1 MARLSPRAVKNAERI
16 AKSSL
21 ENSLLIEIEMVLA
34 RATSSQ
40 FEKSDKHIKA
50 PHNYYMGVLFLCDKL
65 IIL

>member
-1 MARLSPRAVKNAERI
+1 MAEKKLDRI

-21 ENSLLIEIEMVLA
+21 ENSLLIAIEIVLA

-50 PHNYYMGVLFLCDKL
+50 PHN
-65 IIL
+65 II